1 MLNQCYIFGGNIN
14 FMSLF
19 VNVYHVFERIA
30 NLEIPDFISF
40 YKYFRRLYPLSGS
53 FICILSI
60 TCIISSSIQRASNL
74 FLFCVIFSMYI
85 KNVFS
90 VVVLINHGI

>member
-30 NLEIPDFISF
+30 ISEIPDFISF
-40 YKYFRRLYPLSGS
+40 YKYLGAYTFKVVNLYA
-53 FICILSI
+53 FY
-60 TCIISSSIQRASNL
+60 
-74 FLFCVIFSMYI
+74 V
-85 KNVFS
+85 
-90 VVVLINHGI
+90 